1 MLTRHLIHMSGVQ
14 LSLELIH
21 DPPWALVDTNQ
32 MKQVF
37 LNLIHNA
44 LQAMPTGGNL
54 EIQTLV
60 RIRDDRQWMAVAVKD
75 SGIGIEVK
83 NKDRI
88 FEPFFTTKGE
98 SGGTGLGL
106 SVTYGIVTDHGGT
119 IEVES
124 SPGKGSMFTVWLPL

>member
-1 MLTRHLIHMSGVQ
+1 VQ
-14 LSLELIH
+14 LTLELVK
-21 DPPWALVDTNQ
+21 DPPWASVDTNQ

-37 LNLIHNA
+37 LNLIQNA
-44 LQAMPTGGNL
+44 LQAMPTGGHL
-54 EIQTLV
+54 AIQTSV
-60 RIRDDRQWMAVAVKD
+60 WTKNGRQWIAIAVKD

-88 FEPFFTTKGE
+88 FEPFFTTKANR
-98 SGGTGLGL
+98 GGTGLGL

-124 SPGKGSMFTVWLPL
+124 SPGKGSMFTVWIPL